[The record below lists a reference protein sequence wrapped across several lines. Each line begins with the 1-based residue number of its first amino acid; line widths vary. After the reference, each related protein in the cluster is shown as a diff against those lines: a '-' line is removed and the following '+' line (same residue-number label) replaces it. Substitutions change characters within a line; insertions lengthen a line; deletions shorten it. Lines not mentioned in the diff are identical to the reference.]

1 MTKHVALKA
10 RGMFALGAI
19 AGMSLVAGCGGG
31 SDEPDEPETKDPQ
44 TVISEATP
52 GVVSIVGKAGDE
64 TYGGSGFIYD
74 AGPPVRILTN
84 AHVVEGLSSV
94 QVKVGD
100 QLPTVAAQVLGQA
113 PCDDI
118 AVLELPTAPPEV
130 TALPLGDSEDL
141 ESGAQVVSLGYGE
154 NFQKFKQ
161 QTATSTEGAVSNAD
175 LAGTQVSPDLPT
187 YPELIQHTA
196 ALNPGSSGGPL
207 LNDQAEVVGINTLS
221 RTGRSQENYSIDM
234 GSVEPLLAD
243 LEAGTDRAFVGW
255 AIQPLEFVPPEIR
268 AAHYVGAY
276 DVSFALAKQFV
287 KFDEQNFKGLYVLDT
302 SPGSPADKKVFTG
315 DLITDL
321 DGTSVQTVSQVCKIL
336 QSKSPG
342 DTLEVGVTGLTSV
355 PDLGDSGNSFV
366 EDIKLPTEQAPA
378 APATGETTSTTS
390 TSTTTGE

>member
-1 MTKHVALKA
+1 MTKRTALKA

-19 AGMSLVAGCGGG
+19 AGVSLVAGCGGG
-31 SDEPDEPETKDPQ
+31 SDEPAEPETKDPQ
-44 TVISEATP
+44 TVITEASP
-52 GVVSIVGKAGDE
+52 GVVEIIGKAGDT

-113 PCDDI
+113 PCDDV
-118 AVLELPTAPPEV
+118 AVLELPTPPPEV
-130 TALPLGDSEDL
+130 TTLPLGDSDAL

-161 QTATSTEGAVSNAD
+161 QTVTSTEGSVSNAD
-175 LAGTQVSPDLPT
+175 VSGTQVSPDLPT
-187 YPELIQHTA
+187 YPALVQHTA
-196 ALNPGSSGGPL
+196 ALSPGSSGGPL
-207 LNDQAEVVGINTLS
+207 LNDQGEVVGINTLS
-221 RTGRSQENYSIDM
+221 REAASQENYSIDINT
-234 GSVEPLLAD
+234 VEGLLPD
-243 LEAGTDRAFVGW
+243 LEAGVDRAFVGW

-276 DVSFALAKQFV
+276 GVSFALAKQFV

-321 DGTSVQTVSQVCKIL
+321 DGTSVQTVSQVCKVL

-355 PDLGDSGNSFV
+355 PDLSESGNSFV

-378 APATGETTSTTS
+378 EPTTEETTTSTT
-390 TSTTTGE
+390 GE